1 MFAIAD
7 TLDALTTDRP
17 YRKAVG
23 FAEARE
29 VIHAA
34 AARQFDPAMVAAYD
48 TIGDDTFARL
58 SAGVRSS

>member
-23 FAEARE
+23 FAEARR
-29 VIHAA
+29 VIRAGAA
-34 AARQFDPAMVAAYD
+34 TQFDPAIVEAYD
-48 TIGDDTFARL
+48 GIGDDTFARL